1 MGTNP
6 AIAQNIGQSFSFS
19 LNRVLAL
26 PWLDR
31 TIAVIACV
39 PVMYLTY
46 LRFEHWHLGIPL
58 IGATLQ
64 SLLLIG
70 TMVIRRPPVRVTP
83 NPLYWLLAFVATYWP
98 VLTLSFMQQ
107 GHPLTATWI
116 TDSLSIV
123 GLLITVWARI
133 SLGRNIGF
141 VPAQRQLVTT
151 GAYAYMRHPVYT
163 GILFL
168 LPAFLLRAYSP
179 RNAVLLMLGLFWF
192 IPVKSLVEENFLRAD
207 PQYAEYMRKVRARW
221 IPFVI

>member
-6 AIAQNIGQSFSFS
+6 AVAQNVGQSSLLSF
-19 LNRVLAL
+19 NRVLGL

-31 TIAVIACV
+31 SIAIIACA
-39 PVMYLTY
+39 PILYLAY
-46 LRFEHWHLGIPL
+46 LRYEHWHLGIPL
-58 IGATLQ
+58 IAATFQ
-64 SLLLIG
+64 SLLLIA
-70 TMVIRRPPVRVTP
+70 TMMIRRPPVRVTP

-98 VLTLSFMQQ
+98 LLTLSFIQQ
-107 GHPLTATWI
+107 GRPLMATWI

-123 GLLITVWARI
+123 GLLITIWARI

-163 GILFL
+163 GGLFL
-168 LPAFLLRAYSP
+168 LPSFMLRAYTP